1 MYPKTKY
8 IALLT
13 WFLCLFGQSGFS
25 QNDTVPGPSF
35 DGKLPR
41 PQLELGAGALTYF
54 GDIGHLNGVGQTAQL
69 NWGYHVALH
78 NPISNAFGLDI
89 FAQFGRMTY
98 GERLRGADANFS
110 TELRLGGIALTYNF
124 DHFLPKKRNITPYL
138 SMGITTFEFNSKA
151 DMYDQNGNQYH
162 YWDDGSIRNL
172 PQNHR
177 DADEAILLTRDYS
190 YETDLRAANGKER
203 TQSLRSVS
211 FPLGAGANIHVND
224 KFNLRLGAEYH
235 FTLTDDIDGV
245 AYNEGNGRSGNDRF
259 LYTSLGIS
267 YNLQVKDKNTPKEL
281 KDYAG
286 EDLLALEYN
295 DEDGDGVADMID
307 LCPFTPDGVQVDLY
321 GCPLDTDKDGVADH
335 LDKEPNSAPGA
346 FVNFDGVTLTDEEIE
361 ALYQA
366 YLGNPG
372 THNFD
377 RSKTST
383 ADVQRNHLKIG
394 SRSKGYRVEITN
406 TSAMSNVEIAAL
418 LSVPG
423 LKAEKS
429 DTGNKYYI
437 GDFDKMEDAMQS
449 VLQLDKENIK
459 TKLVYYKYGEISEVS
474 LSKMEAAALGQI
486 IEYENNT
493 DEVTFRVQIGAFKQ
507 ALSENIFKEVPGLI
521 TIEGND
527 GLIRYL
533 SGSFN
538 TIQAAAEHK
547 VNLLLKGYEGA
558 FVTAYKGGKRITL
571 KEAGANVQKKEDIT
585 GSAPTGGINSDFVKY
600 TIQLGSYTGRVPAEV
615 LSEYMSL
622 GNVRPMRSESGV
634 TRYMYGSFNDIKDV
648 NESMA
653 LLSEKGYV
661 ETVLMGE
668 FNGQLISAEEAMKI
682 KNH

>member
-1 MYPKTKY
+1 MYPKTKL
-8 IALLT
+8 IVVLAWLLSI
-13 WFLCLFGQSGFS
+13 FGQQGFS
-25 QNDTVPGPSF
+25 QNDTLPGSLP
-35 DGKLPR
+35 GEKLPR
-41 PQLELGAGALTYF
+41 PQLELGAGALSYF

-78 NPISNAFGLDI
+78 NPISSAFGLDI
-89 FAQFGRMTY
+89 FAQFGRMTH
-98 GERLRGADANFS
+98 GERLKGADANF
-110 TELRLGGIALTYNF
+110 TTDLRLGGIALTYNF
-124 DHFLPKKRNITPYL
+124 DHILPKKRNISPYL
-138 SMGITTFEFNSKA
+138 SLGITTFEFNSKA
-151 DMYDQNGNQYH
+151 DMYDANGHKYH

-177 DADEAILLTRDYS
+177 DADEAILLTRDYT
-190 YETDLRAANGKER
+190 YETDLRAVNGKER
-203 TQSLRSVS
+203 TQSLRSIS

-245 AYNEGNGRSGNDRF
+245 SYSDGNGRSGNDRF
-259 LYTSLGIS
+259 LYTSLGVS
-267 YNLQVKDKNTPKEL
+267 YNLQVREKNIPKEL
-281 KDYAG
+281 KDYNS

-307 LCPFTPDGVQVDLY
+307 LCPFTPAGVQVDLY
-321 GCPLDTDKDGVADH
+321 GCPLDTDKDGVPDYM
-335 LDKEPNSAPGA
+335 DQEPNSAIDA
-346 FVNFDGVTLTDEEIE
+346 VVNIDGITLTDEEIE

-372 THNFD
+372 MQNID
-377 RSKTST
+377 RSRTST
-383 ADVQRNHLKIG
+383 ADVRRNQVKIG

-406 TSAMSNVEIAAL
+406 TSAMTNAEIAAL
-418 LSVPG
+418 LSVSG
-423 LKAEKS
+423 LKSVKTES
-429 DTGNKYYI
+429 GNQYYI

-474 LSKMEAAALGQI
+474 LSKMEAAALGEI
-486 IEYENNT
+486 IEYESNSN
-493 DEVTFRVQIGAFKQ
+493 DVTFRVQIGAFRH
-507 ALSENIFKEVPGLI
+507 ALSENIFKEVPNLL

-527 GLIRYL
+527 GLIRYV
-533 SGSFN
+533 SGSFK
-538 TIQAAAEHK
+538 TIQDAAEHK
-547 VNLLLKGYEGA
+547 INLLLMGYEGA

-571 KEAGANVQKKEDIT
+571 KEAGATIEKKEDIT
-585 GSAPTGGINSDFVKY
+585 GSAPTGSINSDFVKY
-600 TIQLGSYTGRVPAEV
+600 TIQLATYSGRVPAEV

-622 GNVRPMRSESGV
+622 GNVRPIRSENGV
-634 TRYMYGSFNDIKDV
+634 TRYIYGSFNDIKDV

-653 LLSEKGYV
+653 LLNEKGYA

-682 KNH
+682 KNP